1 MTETK
6 IAVHQKTVAIA
17 WGDMDALGHV
27 NNGRYF
33 DYFQQARIDWLQ
45 ELNLDMRQSLGPVV
59 IHIACTFLK
68 PVVYP
73 ATLTLTSSVHSL
85 GRSSFIMDHDLYQN
99 DQLMAQG
106 TSKIVWVDYQKNQS
120 VPVPD
125 CIRGFF
131 NQNNAFL
138 KISLTRCYL

>member
-1 MTETK
+1 MTDAK
-6 IAVHQKTVAIA
+6 ITVHQKTFAIA

-45 ELNLDMRQSLGPVV
+45 DLQVDMQQQLGPVV
-59 IHIACTFLK
+59 IHIACTFLR

-73 ATLTLTSSVHSL
+73 ATLTLVSRVHSL
-85 GRSSFIMDHDLYQN
+85 GRSSFVIDHDVYQQ
-99 DQLMAQG
+99 DHLMAQG
-106 TSKIVWVDYQKNQS
+106 TSKIVWVNYEKNQS

-125 CIRGFF
+125 SIRQIFV
-131 NQNNAFL
+131 Q
-138 KISLTRCYL
+138 K